1 MTTEVYKTRRE
12 KLKKILTEKSVG
24 KPFICALFSGTSPNL
39 ERYIADSNFFYL
51 TGTEIQG
58 ASYVVIFDG
67 KNYSEVLFLPPPNPI
82 KARWEVVELSSGHLD
97 KYGNADD
104 ERKKA
109 IEETGFETI
118 LPNYEILDYLSKPLN
133 FVRDFYLD
141 FSFPSTFGSISALKF
156 WDEINKIMPNIQV
169 RNLREIITKLRT
181 KKDIFEIA
189 KIRKAVDIAI
199 EAQNIIMDII
209 NPGIYE
215 YEVEAAVKYVFV
227 KNFTQGESFASIIA
241 SGKNS
246 TILHY
251 NQNKKKILANET
263 VVCDLGVKKDF
274 YCSDLT
280 RTYPSSGKFTKEQRV
295 YYEIVF
301 EAQQIALE
309 TIKAGVCISEINKK
323 VAEFYKRKGKDKYN
337 FHGVSHHLGI
347 DVHDGGSIEEPLQEN
362 SVITVEPGLYN
373 QNKKIGIRIEDD
385 VIVKK
390 NGIEIISKE
399 LIKELSDIEKRL
411 SKPRKK
417 IVI

>member
-1 MTTEVYKTRRE
+1 MKIEVYKKRRE
-12 KLKKILTEKSVG
+12 KLKKIITEQSDG

-51 TGTEIQG
+51 TGIEIQG
-58 ASYVVIFDG
+58 TSYVIIFDG
-67 KNYSEVLFLPPPNPI
+67 KNFSEVLFLPPPNPI

-104 ERKKA
+104 ERRKA
-109 IEETGFETI
+109 IKETGFDTV
-118 LPNYEILDYLSKPLN
+118 LPNYEIFDYLTKPLN
-133 FVRDFYLD
+133 LVKEIYLD
-141 FSFPSTFGSISALKF
+141 FSYPSTIGSTTALRF
-156 WDEINKIMPNIQV
+156 WNEINKIMPNIQV
-169 RNLREIITKLRT
+169 KNLREIITKLKT
-181 KKDIFEIA
+181 IKDNFEIA

-199 EAQNIIMDII
+199 EAQNTIMDIL

-215 YEVEAAVKYVFV
+215 YEIEAVVKYIFI
-227 KNFTQGESFASIIA
+227 KNCTQGESFASIIA

-251 NQNKKKILANET
+251 NQNKKKILTNET
-263 VVCDLGVKKDF
+263 VVCDLGVKKEF

-280 RTYPSSGKFTKEQRV
+280 RTYPSSGKFTKEQRI
-295 YYEIVF
+295 YYETVL

-309 TIKAGVCISEINKK
+309 TIKVGVSISEINKK
-323 VAEFYKRKGKDKYN
+323 VAEFYKKKGMDKYN

-347 DVHDGGSIEEPLQEN
+347 DVHDGGSIDEPLQEN

-373 QNKKIGIRIEDD
+373 QQKKIGIRIEDD

-390 NGIEIISKE
+390 NGVEIISKE
-399 LIKELSDIEKRL
+399 LIKELIDIEKRL
-411 SKPRKK
+411 SKPRRK
-417 IVI
+417 VII